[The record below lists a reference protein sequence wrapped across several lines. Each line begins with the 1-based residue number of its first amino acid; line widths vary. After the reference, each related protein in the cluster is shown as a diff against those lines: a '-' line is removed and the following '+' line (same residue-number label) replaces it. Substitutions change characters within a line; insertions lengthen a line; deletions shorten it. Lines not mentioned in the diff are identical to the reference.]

1 MIKVLIVEDEPPIAR
16 AVKQLICRYSD
27 AFQVVG
33 TEINGRAALERLGRG
48 EVDVVFTDIRM
59 PVMDGLE
66 LLENIQRDYPEVVT
80 VLLSGYQEFEYAQK
94 AVRFQA
100 FDYLLKPVSFEKMS
114 ALLGKLEILC
124 RNRAYLKKRDQ
135 LSGLI
140 EGNGEASAAQADCV
154 TLLVNAGAM
163 PLTSD
168 DLEAPGRKFWRE
180 VRLEE
185 LLRSIVPERDSVLPF
200 SGKSKTERIVVIETR
215 SPDSARAAIRNALP
229 PADGND
235 AAADHRRGACGT
247 GADLRGG
254 ADDQRP
260 AHPALPGDPA
270 VRLPASV
277 GRAGRRQASG
287 EGDPPFELPGQPGG
301 GGDLRGQRGA
311 AFRRGCRNARRVRAG
326 GADAVRL
333 HAPARDDHRG
343 QPHRGQLGE
352 LS

>member
-1 MIKVLIVEDEPPIAR
+1 M
-16 AVKQLICRYSD
+16 
-27 AFQVVG
+27 F
-33 TEINGRAALERLGRG
+33 AAPVSYTHL
-48 EVDVVFTDIRM
+48 DVYKR
-59 PVMDGLE
+59 
-66 LLENIQRDYPEVVT
+66 Q

-185 LLRSIVPERDSVLPF
+185 LLRSIVPERDSVLP
-200 SGKSKTERIVVIETR
+200 
-215 SPDSARAAIRNALP
+215 
-229 PADGND
+229 
-235 AAADHRRGACGT
+235 
-247 GADLRGG
+247 
-254 ADDQRP
+254 
-260 AHPALPGDPA
+260 
-270 VRLPASV
+270 
-277 GRAGRRQASG
+277 
-287 EGDPPFELPGQPGG
+287 
-301 GGDLRGQRGA
+301 
-311 AFRRGCRNARRVRAG
+311 
-326 GADAVRL
+326 
-333 HAPARDDHRG
+333 
-343 QPHRGQLGE
+343 
-352 LS
+352 LSLIHI

>member
-1 MIKVLIVEDEPPIAR
+1 MPGQQGRRTGYDKGTDRRRR
-16 AVKQLICRYSD
+16 AADRTRGQTADLPLFGRVSGGRD
-27 AFQVVG
+27 R
-33 TEINGRAALERLGRG
+33 INGRAALERLGRR

-59 PVMDGLE
+59 PSWTASSCGKHPERLS
-66 LLENIQRDYPEVVT
+66 EVVT

-168 DLEAPGRKFWRE
+168 DLGAPGRKFWRG
-180 VRLEE
+180 VQLEE

-215 SPDSARAAIRNALP
+215 SPDSARAAIETLP

-254 ADDQRP
+254 ADNQRP

-311 AFRRGCRNARRVRAG
+311 AFRRGRRNARRVRA
-326 GADAVRL
+326 
-333 HAPARDDHRG
+333 
-343 QPHRGQLGE
+343 
-352 LS
+352 